1 MQAIRVLGHAH
12 PKCAVMLAFKIE
24 TVESLVAFKGP
35 DLLPGF
41 SIGADLNSA
50 VCCAPT
56 LTTLEVL
63 NHDPGDFRVMLKADG
78 NK

>member
-1 MQAIRVLGHAH
+1 
-12 PKCAVMLAFKIE
+12 MLAFKIE

-50 VCCAPT
+50 ICCAPT
-56 LTTLEVL
+56 LTALDVL
-63 NHDPGDFRVMLKADG
+63 NHDPGDFRVVLEADS